1 VHRFHLFWI
10 VGACFA
16 IGCSTNIATP
26 PLSQNQSQVRGAL
39 TSATSNRDVHASAA
53 PRITISEINAGMA
66 TKALFR
72 GPSASAPLAIHNGSE
87 LSIDVQAD
95 SGVTSVLL
103 SGDALTP
110 MLLQRSSS
118 GHWQGSFQY
127 WDASNRPNSQSEITV
142 RLDSARSSIKRTIS
156 VTTLHDS

>member
-10 VGACFA
+10 VGTCLA
-16 IGCSTNIATP
+16 IGCSANVATP
-26 PLSQNQSQVRGAL
+26 PVSQSQSQARGAL
-39 TSATSNRDVHASAA
+39 TSVPSNREVHPTAA
-53 PRITISEINAGMA
+53 PKITISEISAGMA
-66 TKALFR
+66 TKALFH
-72 GPSASAPLAIHNGSE
+72 GPSAVAPIAIHNGSE

-110 MLLQRSSS
+110 MLLQRGSS

-127 WDASNRPNSQSEITV
+127 WDSSNRPYSQSEITV